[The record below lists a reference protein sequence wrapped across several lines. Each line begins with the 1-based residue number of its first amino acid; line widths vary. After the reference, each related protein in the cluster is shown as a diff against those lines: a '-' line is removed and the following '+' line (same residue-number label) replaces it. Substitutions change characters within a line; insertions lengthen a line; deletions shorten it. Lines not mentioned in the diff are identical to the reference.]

1 MSTVIMMF
9 ILPLGITLYFFDK
22 KSRAQ
27 NQETFNRFV
36 QNIKDSDLSN
46 REKLNRIDEMYYQ
59 NGYKCTYKSEETL
72 TMEKKQFNLA
82 VALISL
88 GLAAY
93 VGIILYL
100 IYFKFFLKPEKITIT
115 L

>member
-9 ILPLGITLYFFDK
+9 ILPLGIILYFFDK
-22 KSRAQ
+22 KSRKE
-27 NQETFNRFV
+27 NHETFDNFV
-36 QNIKDSDLSN
+36 HNIKESDLSN
-46 REKLNRIDEMYYQ
+46 KEKLDRIDEMYYQ
-59 NGYKCTYKSEETL
+59 NGYKCSFKSEDTL

-82 VALISL
+82 VALISM

-93 VGIILYL
+93 IGIILYL
-100 IYFKFFLKPEKITIT
+100 IYFKFFMKPEKITIS